1 MAMRGILLRTSSR
14 GLGRG
19 LRFASDK
26 PIIGVCGG
34 GNAAHV
40 MVGDVGSRGYPIHL
54 HAPFTP
60 PGGISEAEVWE
71 RDLPADGMQINYAAG
86 ARKGQV
92 KKNKPAK
99 VSKHAKDVI
108 PGCKY
113 IFIPLPVFAHAP
125 TLTEI
130 VPYCDDDACIVAMP
144 ATGCFDWTAD
154 QVFKKVGKRV
164 DIVGM
169 APLPYVCRMVT
180 YGKEVNFM
188 GVKDVVGCAA
198 QPGPAINK
206 HAPMI
211 EEIIGLTVKRYPSFV
226 PITLTPTNPIMHN
239 GRLMGMFGPEWKS
252 KGLNRMIKF
261 YDETDEV
268 SNYWL
273 HKLDDEN
280 MAIARAVKEAI
291 PGAVGALGGCS
302 TDGTAGDIMNIN
314 NYLKWTY
321 GPDITK
327 WDTCKDAYQS
337 NVQFHGVGS
346 PMKEVSP
353 GKWEPD
359 FTNRYFQEDMPYGLM
374 ANKGMGEL
382 FGVPTPGMDAVIE
395 WIQKEM
401 GKKYLVNGKVNP
413 NEHSMSPQAFGYS
426 KEDII
431 KMYSA

>member
-1 MAMRGILLRTSSR
+1 
-14 GLGRG
+14 
-19 LRFASDK
+19 
-26 PIIGVCGG
+26 
-34 GNAAHV
+34 
-40 MVGDVGSRGYPIHL
+40 
-54 HAPFTP
+54 
-60 PGGISEAEVWE
+60 
-71 RDLPADGMQINYAAG
+71 
-86 ARKGQV
+86 
-92 KKNKPAK
+92 
-99 VSKHAKDVI
+99 
-108 PGCKY
+108 
-113 IFIPLPVFAHAP
+113 
-125 TLTEI
+125 
-130 VPYCDDDACIVAMP
+130 
-144 ATGCFDWTAD
+144 
-154 QVFKKVGKRV
+154 
-164 DIVGM
+164 
-169 APLPYVCRMVT
+169 
-180 YGKEVNFM
+180 VNFM

-280 MAIARAVKEAI
+280 MAVARAVKEAI

-302 TDGTAGDIMNIN
+302 TDGTGGDIMNIN

-431 KMYSA
+431 KMYTA